1 MATNC
6 YDITYLIW
14 EARATGKRF
23 YRWNNVRYDEK
34 GDALNGRMMDNDINQ
49 LIDALLK
56 KQTSLGRVYFA
67 GETRPPAEPVVQVD
81 FPRLNILLDG
91 QLPDQALGDNAPL
104 LEAHDV
110 LYIPGDSWNCPQ
122 WQAPCLLLSILF
134 AKQQLECSL
143 QHWNGKAIT
152 VVDKRQALRRG
163 PRVGSFLLQALNE
176 LRMQPQEQQTARSIV
191 VSLLSHCHDLLGSQ
205 AQTSSRSQAL
215 FEAIRQYMDIHYAE
229 PLSRESVAQAFY
241 LSPNYLSHLFQK
253 CGPMGFNEYLNH
265 IRLEQARMLLKG
277 HDMKVKDI
285 AHACGFADSNYFCR
299 LFRKTTERSPSE
311 YRRQYHSQ
319 LTEKTSPVKN

>member
-1 MATNC
+1 MVSAGS
-6 YDITYLIW
+6 ILP
-14 EARATGKRF
+14 ARC
-23 YRWNNVRYDEK
+23 
-34 GDALNGRMMDNDINQ
+34 
-49 LIDALLK
+49 
-56 KQTSLGRVYFA
+56 
-67 GETRPPAEPVVQVD
+67 AEPVVQVD
-81 FPRLNILLDG
+81 FPRLNIIIDG
-91 QLPDQALGDNAPL
+91 QLPDRALGENASP
-104 LEAHDV
+104 LEANDV

-134 AKQQLECSL
+134 DKQRLECSL

-152 VVDKRQALRRG
+152 VVEKRQVLRRG

-176 LRMQPQEQQTARSIV
+176 LRMQPQEQRTARSIV

-215 FEAIRQYMDIHYAE
+215 FEAIRQYMDAHYAE

-319 LTEKTSPVKN
+319 LTEISSPAQN